1 MELKCV
7 IFSPNTA
14 ITFKGLE
21 LVLAIIILLFTQ
33 FGGGIHL
40 GADPPATDSPT
51 GRVGSIYIGNSF
63 AEKELGIVVI
73 DGYTLILCIL
83 ILSFTFGERPFVTN
97 FLFNTMGF
105 IFYLAIAIIQFTT
118 WLDPAQ
124 VRRYREEHGVS
135 PTWEKPPF
143 PIYQAILALF
153 LGFFLLLDAI
163 HSLVYIIM
171 NVDDTGLETGSPV
184 DQDQSFLQSK
194 LEVTEP
200 NNQSLN
206 GDLTQRSRH
215 STSNLKL
222 HP

>member
-1 MELKCV
+1 MELKSV
-7 IFSPNTA
+7 VFSPTAA

-21 LVLAIIILLFTQ
+21 LVLAILILLFAQ

-40 GADPPATDSPT
+40 AADPPATDSPT

-63 AEKELGIVVI
+63 AEKELGVVVI

-83 ILSFTFGERPFVTN
+83 ILAFTFGERPFVTN

-124 VRRYREEHGVS
+124 VPRYREEHGIS
-135 PTWEKPPF
+135 PTWENPPF

-163 HSLVYIIM
+163 HSMVYIIM
-171 NVDDTGLETGSPV
+171 ILRDTGSETSLPV
-184 DQDQSFLQSK
+184 DQNQSFLQSK

-200 NNQSLN
+200 DNKSLS
-206 GDLTQRSRH
+206 GDSRLKNLNTQ
-215 STSNLKL
+215 L
-222 HP
+222 

>member
-1 MELKCV
+1 MELKSV
-7 IFSPNTA
+7 VFSPTAA

-21 LVLAIIILLFTQ
+21 LVLAILILLFAQ

-40 GADPPATDSPT
+40 AADPPATDSPT

-63 AEKELGIVVI
+63 AEKELGVVVI

-124 VRRYREEHGVS
+124 VPRYREEHGIS
-135 PTWEKPPF
+135 PTWENPPF

-171 NVDDTGLETGSPV
+171 IMRDTGSETSLPV
-184 DQDQSFLQSK
+184 DQNQSFLQSK

-200 NNQSLN
+200 DNKSLS
-206 GDLTQRSRH
+206 GDSRLKNLNTQ
-215 STSNLKL
+215 L
-222 HP
+222 

>member
-1 MELKCV
+1 MELKSV
-7 IFSPNTA
+7 VFSPTAA

-21 LVLAIIILLFTQ
+21 LVLAILILLFAQ

-40 GADPPATDSPT
+40 AADPPATDSPT

-63 AEKELGIVVI
+63 AEKELGVVVI

-83 ILSFTFGERPFVTN
+83 ILAFTFGERPFVTN

-124 VRRYREEHGVS
+124 VPRYREEHDIS
-135 PTWEKPPF
+135 PTWENPPF

-163 HSLVYIIM
+163 HSMVYIIM
-171 NVDDTGLETGSPV
+171 ILRDTGSETSLPV
-184 DQDQSFLQSK
+184 DQNQSFLQSK

-200 NNQSLN
+200 DNKSLS
-206 GDLTQRSRH
+206 GDSRLKNLNTQ
-215 STSNLKL
+215 L
-222 HP
+222 

>member
-1 MELKCV
+1 MELKSV
-7 IFSPNTA
+7 VFSPTAA

-21 LVLAIIILLFTQ
+21 LVLAILILLFAQ

-40 GADPPATDSPT
+40 AADPPATDSPT

-63 AEKELGIVVI
+63 AEKELGVVVI

-124 VRRYREEHGVS
+124 VPRYREEHGIS
-135 PTWEKPPF
+135 PTWENPPF

-171 NVDDTGLETGSPV
+171 IMRDTGSETSLPV
-184 DQDQSFLQSK
+184 DQNQSFLQSK

-200 NNQSLN
+200 DNKSLSRDSRLKN
-206 GDLTQRSRH
+206 LNTQ
-215 STSNLKL
+215 L
-222 HP
+222 

>member
-1 MELKCV
+1 MELKSV
-7 IFSPNTA
+7 VFSPTAA

-21 LVLAIIILLFTQ
+21 LVLAILILLFAQ

-40 GADPPATDSPT
+40 AADPPATDSPT

-63 AEKELGIVVI
+63 AEKELGVVVI

-124 VRRYREEHGVS
+124 VPRYREEHGIS
-135 PTWEKPPF
+135 PTWENPPF

-171 NVDDTGLETGSPV
+171 IMRDTGSETSLPV
-184 DQDQSFLQSK
+184 DQNQSFLQSK

-200 NNQSLN
+200 DNKSLS
-206 GDLTQRSRH
+206 GDSRLKNPNTQ
-215 STSNLKL
+215 L
-222 HP
+222 

>member
-1 MELKCV
+1 MELKSV
-7 IFSPNTA
+7 VFSPTAA

-21 LVLAIIILLFTQ
+21 LVLAILILLFAQ

-40 GADPPATDSPT
+40 AADPPATDSPT

-63 AEKELGIVVI
+63 AEKELGVVVI

-83 ILSFTFGERPFVTN
+83 ILAFTFGERPFVTN

-124 VRRYREEHGVS
+124 VPRYREEHGIS
-135 PTWEKPPF
+135 PTWENPPF

-163 HSLVYIIM
+163 HSMVYIIM
-171 NVDDTGLETGSPV
+171 ILRDTGSETSLPV
-184 DQDQSFLQSK
+184 DQNQSFLQSK

-200 NNQSLN
+200 DNKSISGDSRLKNLN
-206 GDLTQRSRH
+206 TQ
-215 STSNLKL
+215 L
-222 HP
+222 